1 MLKGEVSRH
10 LMEKDKKYINDLI
23 LAELG
28 GNLKVLIDP
37 KKKDSFSDGRVQV
50 WKQLVA
56 DRICHHLL
64 NKNEEI

>member
-1 MLKGEVSRH
+1 
-10 LMEKDKKYINDLI
+10 MEKDKKYINDLI

>member
-1 MLKGEVSRH
+1 MIKNE
-10 LMEKDKKYINDLI
+10 KYINDLI

-37 KKKDSFSDGRVQV
+37 KKKNSFSDGRVQV

-64 NKNEEI
+64 NKNNTIY